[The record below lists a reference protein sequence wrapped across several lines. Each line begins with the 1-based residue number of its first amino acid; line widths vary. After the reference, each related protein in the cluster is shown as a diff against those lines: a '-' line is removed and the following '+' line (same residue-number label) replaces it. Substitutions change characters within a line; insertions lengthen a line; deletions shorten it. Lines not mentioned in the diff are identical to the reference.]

1 MKVYDLSMFFNEN
14 DLYELRLNQHWDF
27 VDKFIVVESREAHT
41 GYRKPLN
48 FDHDRFEKYKE
59 KLIYIS
65 YDNTAD
71 ELKNTHFY

>member
-41 GYRKPLN
+41 GYRKPFNL
-48 FDHDRFEKYKE
+48 DHDRF
-59 KLIYIS
+59 
-65 YDNTAD
+65 
-71 ELKNTHFY
+71 